1 MRGLW
6 AGCPATLCSVG
17 AFEGVVLQIYHLKR
31 PRLAGP
37 KTSLEARRRE
47 LGSHVNLKWGGPEYH
62 QEMQAI
68 TMEDTHEAVISL
80 ANRAAGPRDRQFVFA
95 ATALL
100 LLAFA
105 AVTPFV
111 RTPLPEFNA
120 FIPSVSAV
128 MSINDLITSV
138 LLYAQCAIA
147 PSRGFV
153 VLAGAYLFTAF
164 VIIPHSLTF
173 PGAFTATGLLG
184 ASQQTSPWLYFS
196 AHFVFPVAL
205 LAYAQLK
212 DQDRISPLRPSATR
226 SAIGASVVVALVSAS
241 GLTLLSTAGGQY
253 LPILL
258 TDRTHALGLPLI
270 MTNLSIIAITTV
282 ALVAVWRRRHT
293 VLDYW
298 LMLISVALILEEA
311 CFSLSR
317 TRFTVGYYAG
327 RVFWLITSIVVLILL
342 LQETVRLYTLC
353 ARSYGLLQRERDNKL
368 LNAQAITA
376 SIAHEVRQPLTA
388 IIASSGAALEYLGKV
403 PPEHEKARLALN
415 KIMKEGHRTGD
426 VFDGIHALFKR
437 GDQKQESVDL
447 NEIVISVL
455 ESLRGDLTDHGVG
468 ILSELTE
475 LPLVEGRRNQLQQV
489 VFNLVHNAL
498 EAMQITA
505 RGKRTLRIATEYR
518 GRAAVALVVEDSGP
532 GINPDQLDSIFN
544 AFVTTKKHGMG
555 LGLAI
560 CRQIVE
566 HHNGQLLA
574 TSNGASGAQFQ
585 VILPVKST
593 ESAVAD
599 A

>member
-1 MRGLW
+1 MQ
-6 AGCPATLCSVG
+6 AATLES
-17 AFEGVVLQIYHLKR
+17 
-31 PRLAGP
+31 
-37 KTSLEARRRE
+37 T
-47 LGSHVNLKWGGPEYH
+47 
-62 QEMQAI
+62 QEV
-68 TMEDTHEAVISL
+68 VISL
-80 ANRAAGPRDRQFVFA
+80 ANRPAGPRERQFAFA
-95 ATALL
+95 ATVLL

-105 AVTPFV
+105 AMAPFARV
-111 RTPLPEFNA
+111 PVPEFNA

-138 LLYAQCAIA
+138 LLYAQCSIA

-153 VLAGAYLFTAF
+153 VLAGAYLFTAV
-164 VIIPHSLTF
+164 VIIPHALTF

-184 ASQQTSPWLYFS
+184 AGRQTSPWLYFS
-196 AHFVFPVAL
+196 AHFVFPAAL

-212 DQDRISPLRPSATR
+212 DIDRTDPLRPSATR
-226 SAIGASVVVALVSAS
+226 SAIGNSVIVALVSAS
-241 GLTLLSTAGGQY
+241 SVTLLSTAGSRY
-253 LPILL
+253 LPALL
-258 TDRTHALGLPLI
+258 SDNTHALGLRLI
-270 MTNLSIIAITTV
+270 TINLSIIAITTL
-282 ALVAVWRRRHT
+282 ALIVLWQRRHT

-311 CFSLSR
+311 CFSLAR

-342 LQETVRLYTLC
+342 LQETVRLYALC

-388 IIASSGAALEYLGKV
+388 IIASSGAALEYLGKT
-403 PPEHEKARLALN
+403 PPDHERVRFALD

-426 VFDGIHALFKR
+426 VFEEIYALFKR
-437 GDQKQESVDL
+437 GNQKQEPLDL
-447 NEIVISVL
+447 NEIVTNVL
-455 ESLRGDLTDHGVG
+455 ESLRGELADHAVG
-468 ILSELTE
+468 IVPELAD

-498 EAMQITA
+498 EALQMTN
-505 RGKRTLRIATEYR
+505 GKRALRVTTEQR
-518 GRAAVALVVEDSGP
+518 GRDTVVLLVEDSGP
-532 GINPDQLDSIFN
+532 GINPAQIDHIFN

-566 HHNGQLLA
+566 HHGGQLLA
-574 TSNGASGAQFQ
+574 SSDGASGAQFR
-585 VILPVKST
+585 VVLPIRST
-593 ESAVAD
+593 AGKFPA
-599 A
+599 